1 MMSNPVLAKVIASPR
16 FQAIATT
23 NVENSNSEEQCCC
36 CEKDNV
42 QHDCSSVLTLKMGV
56 ESQNHAQNH
65 KILCRRKTNH
75 AWSDFSS
82 PEKSALRPA

>member
-1 MMSNPVLAKVIASPR
+1 MSSPALAKVIASPR
-16 FQAIATT
+16 FQALATT
-23 NVENSNSEEQCCC
+23 NVENSNSEDQRCC
-36 CEKDNV
+36 CEKNDV
-42 QHDCSSVLTLKMGV
+42 QHDFSSVLALKMRV
-56 ESQNHAQNH
+56 ESQNHAQNQ